1 MMQPVPVAPAK
12 EAPCQKGNQND
23 ARRAKEAKHDVMLL
37 ASLTGYGEGMR
48 LVGVTLGVLY
58 ALVVTGLFV
67 WHVLWERW
75 RER

>member
-1 MMQPVPVAPAK
+1 M
-12 EAPCQKGNQND
+12 
-23 ARRAKEAKHDVMLL
+23 RRSRRNGIGISVSDH
-37 ASLTGYGEGMR
+37 SRSYGEEMR
-48 LVGVTLGVLY
+48 LVAITLGVLY

>member
-1 MMQPVPVAPAK
+1 MQI
-12 EAPCQKGNQND
+12 GNLRGTQD
-23 ARRAKEAKHDVMLL
+23 ARIAMRRSRRNGIGISVSDH
-37 ASLTGYGEGMR
+37 SRSYGEEMR
-48 LVGVTLGVLY
+48 LVAITLGVLY